1 MGASFVRCGYGVK
14 KTFFKKKGEPKIE
27 KIPSGTVDNPTNK
40 LV

>member
-14 KTFFKKKGEPKIE
+14 KTFFKKKGGPMSESN
-27 KIPSGTVDNPTNK
+27 PSETVDKPTNK

>member
-14 KTFFKKKGEPKIE
+14 KTFFKKKGGPKIE
-27 KIPSGTVDNPTNK
+27 GNQSGTIDKPTNK